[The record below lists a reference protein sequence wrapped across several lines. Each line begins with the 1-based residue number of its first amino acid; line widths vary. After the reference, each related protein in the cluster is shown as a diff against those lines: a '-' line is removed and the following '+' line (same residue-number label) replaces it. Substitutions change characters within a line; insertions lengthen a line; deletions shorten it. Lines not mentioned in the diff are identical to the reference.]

1 MYVRST
7 KQYSKVVGLKR
18 VLLCV
23 SYIPLVSL
31 HYIYIILQYC
41 NTGCNIDIDTGVSN
55 KGAKGES
62 ALAP

>member
-23 SYIPLVSL
+23 SY
-31 HYIYIILQYC
+31 YISPWCLCIILQYC